1 MLLELLT
8 ITWGRISSDVKR
20 EIDTEQKLLSLLR
33 EHNINSVDRH
43 TATTTVN
50 DADRSGLG
58 SHLFTYSLTRL
69 LTHALTHLPTHSRTH
84 LLTHPLTHSLTHSL
98 THLLT
103 HAQVIV
109 MQVEKTAS

>member
-43 TATTTVN
+43 TAATTVN

-58 SHLFTYSLTRL
+58 SHSRTHSLTYSRTHSLTYSL
-69 LTHALTHLPTHSRTH
+69 TH
-84 LLTHPLTHSLTHSL
+84 LLTHLLTHSPTY
-98 THLLT
+98 LLT